1 MDGTVAGHVV
11 TVISE
16 RAGVVAAV
24 AAEVVAAEGVVVA
37 SLAGPLTSRD
47 QKAAAMRP
55 FWQVVLQRKRPQRC
69 CVWRIALK
77 PPLQLG
83 LQPRAMGI

>member
-24 AAEVVAAEGVVVA
+24 AAEVVAAEAVVV
-37 SLAGPLTSRD
+37 D
-47 QKAAAMRP
+47 
-55 FWQVVLQRKRPQRC
+55 
-69 CVWRIALK
+69 
-77 PPLQLG
+77 
-83 LQPRAMGI
+83 